1 MLLTYCNT
9 YLWFCDKMYW
19 KGLQKQSFCYQL
31 SNGRIVFLLLKF
43 IRIAHQQAVAS
54 SQLLGYEVFR
64 LWGYEVRF
72 AQICR
77 YSYIYYL
84 KTYKRSD
91 LKTSKLN
98 ELEFA
103 KVEFCIN
110 DDWKKSPHPPNR
122 GCGDGECYL
131 SIGRIEN
138 TWLCGTNGFVN
149 DTVSYKV

>member
-1 MLLTYCNT
+1 MTYCNI

-19 KGLQKQSFCYQL
+19 KGLQKQSFCYKL
-31 SNGRIVFLLLKF
+31 SNGIIVFLLLKF

-54 SQLLGYEVFR
+54 PQLLGYEVFR

-77 YSYIYYL
+77 YPYIYHL

-98 ELEFA
+98 ELELA

-110 DDWKKSPHPPNR
+110 DDWKKSPHPPKSR
-122 GCGDGECYL
+122 VWRWWVL
-131 SIGRIEN
+131 SIARTHREHMALWN
-138 TWLCGTNGFVN
+138 
-149 DTVSYKV
+149 